1 MKVEKAVIT
10 AAGKGSR
17 MKYITSV
24 LPKALLPLFRK
35 EDGKFVM
42 RPVIDLILDSLR
54 EAGVTKP
61 CIVVGNQG
69 KLLVDYLA
77 ERGVT
82 FVTQNVPRGFGDAVL
97 RAKDFVGNDP
107 FFVHADDGVLTGGYV
122 EATKIFE
129 EMEPDA
135 VLMVRKVNNPQRYGV
150 VTVEEVGERMNHKLL
165 RVKEAEEKP
174 KVPKSDLGISAVYI
188 FSPRIMNALE
198 QVDVKEGEL
207 ELTYG
212 ISNILRQGGEVYA
225 ILLEKERWLIVGD
238 PDNYFR
244 ALEFTYKI

>member
-1 MKVEKAVIT
+1 
-10 AAGKGSR
+10 
-17 MKYITSV
+17 
-24 LPKALLPLFRK
+24 
-35 EDGKFVM
+35 
-42 RPVIDLILDSLR
+42 
-54 EAGVTKP
+54 
-61 CIVVGNQG
+61 
-69 KLLVDYLA
+69 
-77 ERGVT
+77 
-82 FVTQNVPRGFGDAVL
+82 
-97 RAKDFVGNDP
+97 
-107 FFVHADDGVLTGGYV
+107 
-122 EATKIFE
+122 
-129 EMEPDA
+129 
-135 VLMVRKVNNPQRYGV
+135 
-150 VTVEEVGERMNHKLL
+150 MNHKLL

-225 ILLEKERWLIVGD
+225 ILLEKERWLNVGD